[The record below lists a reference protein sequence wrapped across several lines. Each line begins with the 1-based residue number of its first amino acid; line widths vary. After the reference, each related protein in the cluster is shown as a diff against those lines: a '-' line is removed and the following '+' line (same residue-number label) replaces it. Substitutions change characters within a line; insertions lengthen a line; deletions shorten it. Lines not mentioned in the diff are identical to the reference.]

1 MVSMIWVDLEP
12 KLCIQKIAL
21 LWNQYNQSKNE
32 YLNSLIKT
40 LTFILALFKQYSH
53 LIHQFKFKMFLFN
66 LFSITEAVTTFNGHT
81 SGIKH
86 VMFFQN
92 DRRII
97 SCADD
102 KTVRI
107 WDPLSGQVC
116 SKLKSF
122 IVFINTILRIY
133 YLL

>member
-1 MVSMIWVDLEP
+1 
-12 KLCIQKIAL
+12 
-21 LWNQYNQSKNE
+21 
-32 YLNSLIKT
+32 
-40 LTFILALFKQYSH
+40 
-53 LIHQFKFKMFLFN
+53 MFSN
-66 LFSITEAVTTFNGHT
+66 IEAVTTFTGHT

-86 VMFFQN
+86 VMFFHN

-116 SKLKSF
+116 IIIKIITLPAL
-122 IVFINTILRIY
+122 ILFFSN
-133 YLL
+133 

>member
-1 MVSMIWVDLEP
+1 MV
-12 KLCIQKIAL
+12 Q
-21 LWNQYNQSKNE
+21 
-32 YLNSLIKT
+32 
-40 LTFILALFKQYSH
+40 TF
-53 LIHQFKFKMFLFN
+53 FL
-66 LFSITEAVTTFNGHT
+66 EAVTTFSGHT

-107 WDPLSGQVC
+107 WDPSSGQVC
-116 SKLKSF
+116 
-122 IVFINTILRIY
+122 
-133 YLL
+133 

>member
-1 MVSMIWVDLEP
+1 MEHYL
-12 KLCIQKIAL
+12 KL
-21 LWNQYNQSKNE
+21 YV
-32 YLNSLIKT
+32 
-40 LTFILALFKQYSH
+40 
-53 LIHQFKFKMFLFN
+53 
-66 LFSITEAVTTFNGHT
+66 EAVTTFNGHT

-107 WDPLSGQVC
+107 WDPLSGQV
-116 SKLKSF
+116 
-122 IVFINTILRIY
+122 R
-133 YLL
+133 